1 MKIVE
6 DALIS
11 DMQSTS
17 MKSFE
22 TNKKRCNIEAT
33 MPLATNLYVHYNDT
47 RATKPYLKKYG
58 KVSFERLNPFIN
70 P

>member
-17 MKSFE
+17 MKSFK
-22 TNKKRCNIEAT
+22 TNKKRCNIDTT
-33 MPLATNLYVHYNDT
+33 MPLATNLYLHYNAA
-47 RATKPYLKKYG
+47 RALGQP
-58 KVSFERLNPFIN
+58 SHI
-70 P
+70 